1 MNFLSLNQL
10 NLKILDFTNLMT
22 PLGVVKKIVS
32 NGETH
37 LFEILFH
44 SKILLMDGQ
53 FKVDKNTNI
62 IENTHFKLFCD
73 KELGFIINENCCIIE
88 IPNMIEVDKNEDL
101 KTITKNLRK
110 NITKKCSQILQ
121 SGFNLKK
128 KKITDPE
135 SINIINFEGFH
146 VVDL

>member
-1 MNFLSLNQL
+1 MKFLSLNQL

-32 NGETH
+32 NGDTH

-44 SKILLMDGQ
+44 SKISLMNGE
-53 FKVDKNTNI
+53 FKVAKNTNI
-62 IENTHFKLFCD
+62 IENTQFKLFCD
-73 KELGFIINENCCIIE
+73 DKMGFIINENCCILE
-88 IPNMIEVDKNEDL
+88 IPNNIEVNDNEDL
-101 KTITKNLRK
+101 KIVIKNLRK
-110 NITKKCSQILQ
+110 NITKQCSRILQ
-121 SGFNLKK
+121 NGFNLKR

>member
-32 NGETH
+32 NGDTH

-73 KELGFIINENCCIIE
+73 QELGFIINENCCILE
-88 IPNMIEVDKNEDL
+88 IPNMIEIKNNEDI
-101 KTITKNLRK
+101 KIITKNLRK
-110 NITKKCSQILQ
+110 NITKQCSKILQ
-121 SGFNLKK
+121 TGFNLKRM
-128 KKITDPE
+128 KITDPE

>member
-32 NGETH
+32 NGDTH

-73 KELGFIINENCCIIE
+73 QELGFIINENCRILE
-88 IPNMIEVDKNEDL
+88 IPNMIEIKNNEDL
-101 KTITKNLRK
+101 KIITKNLRK
-110 NITKKCSQILQ
+110 NITKQCSKILQ
-121 SGFNLKK
+121 TGFNLKRM
-128 KKITDPE
+128 KITDPE